1 MASLENSAYAS
12 RILLP
17 VIINNNNYVPVL
29 IIYAVFTVII
39 WRNVDFRFTL
49 KTVFSLLTMPL
60 FAFGMIIN
68 LWILETL
75 SPSTFDALY
84 EAIEQANGRRG
95 GAVPVFILSVPMGLA
110 MTYAWYRFILYL
122 DSK

>member
-1 MASLENSAYAS
+1 ML
-12 RILLP
+12 
-17 VIINNNNYVPVL
+17 INNNNYVPVL

-122 DSK
+122 DCK